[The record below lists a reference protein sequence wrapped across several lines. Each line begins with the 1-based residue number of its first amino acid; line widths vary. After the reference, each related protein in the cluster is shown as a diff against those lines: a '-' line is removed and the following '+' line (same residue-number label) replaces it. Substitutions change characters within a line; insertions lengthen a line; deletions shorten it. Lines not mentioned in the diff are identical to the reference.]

1 MSCCCEQKQE
11 SDLTLLDGVLD
22 EYASVPGSLITILQK
37 AQEIYGY
44 LPQDVLR
51 HIAQQTG
58 VKLRRCL
65 AWQLSTRSSVSS
77 RWGNI

>member
-37 AQEIYGY
+37 AQEVYGY
-44 LPQDVLR
+44 LRRMCCVILR
-51 HIAQQTG
+51 S
-58 VKLRRCL
+58 RR
-65 AWQLSTRSSVSS
+65 A
-77 RWGNI
+77 

>member
-51 HIAQQTG
+51 HIAQQT
-58 VKLRRCL
+58 
-65 AWQLSTRSSVSS
+65 A
-77 RWGNI
+77 